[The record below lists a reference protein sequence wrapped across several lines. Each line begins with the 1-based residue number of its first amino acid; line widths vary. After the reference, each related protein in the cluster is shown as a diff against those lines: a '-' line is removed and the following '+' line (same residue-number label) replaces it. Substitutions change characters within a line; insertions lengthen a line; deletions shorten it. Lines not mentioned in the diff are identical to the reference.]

1 MYRSPHFK
9 CLFRKPGID
18 VMAGEMK
25 KRELGMLTVRIAL
38 NTLLQSRKDYYT
50 SPKQRKWVSTRLCYP
65 DIFSKS
71 NLAFSAE
78 KQVGTSCE
86 HSWGEPESQIRDSQ
100 IRVGQCPASAAH
112 DLLFIISSVLG
123 SLRVFLLLYEW
134 NTCITRHVW
143 RNDKW
148 DGALYCYIKFLGDL
162 KLQNIALFFFL
173 RRILECICGKLVGK
187 MKYGLLWHS

>member
-100 IRVGQCPASAAH
+100 IRVGQCPASAAQ

-123 SLRVFLLLYEW
+123 SLNLTTAFF
-134 NTCITRHVW
+134 
-143 RNDKW
+143 
-148 DGALYCYIKFLGDL
+148 CYFMNEILASQDMSDEMINETEHCTVILGFWV
-162 KLQNIALFFFL
+162 I
-173 RRILECICGKLVGK
+173 
-187 MKYGLLWHS
+187 